1 MNMSIIELLFVV
13 SLLLPPV
20 VVVMGALLLALP
32 SGRIAHPSREH
43 AYAGK

>member
-1 MNMSIIELLFVV
+1 MSMLELWFVA
-13 SLLLPPV
+13 SLLLPPA

-32 SGRIAHPSREH
+32 TRGTIAHPSREH